1 MSFTLFIGDLA
12 GSCTTRDLRQEFS
25 PFGEIIDI
33 RIATD
38 QATGHSLL
46 YGFAEFKTLRS
57 AQKALNAL
65 NGRTLNGREM
75 T

>member
-12 GSCTTRDLRQEFS
+12 GSCTTRDLKQEFS

-38 QATGHSLL
+38 QSTGQSLL
-46 YGFAEFKTLRS
+46 YGFAEFKNLRS
-57 AQKALNAL
+57 AQNALNAL
-65 NGRTLNGREM
+65 NGKSVNGRDM
-75 T
+75 K